1 MASTQGLIILL
12 KAGKAIGMPALPWGC
27 YRGTAGLGTG
37 LFMLSQKTLGH
48 RRHEQAL
55 PHLLGTQIGML
66 MLHMVALGQDRSRDR
81 PGYAAKW

>member
-1 MASTQGLIILL
+1 
-12 KAGKAIGMPALPWGC
+12 
-27 YRGTAGLGTG
+27 
-37 LFMLSQKTLGH
+37 MLSQKTLGH

-81 PGYAAKW
+81 PVSGLSGSPDTQQE